1 MKAFARIVP
10 FAAVLLLAACDDD
23 VTEASHSEGDS
34 IEVVASVKDL
44 PKCND
49 KNEGLQVVIKGE
61 ATVRVCIDGD
71 WSESETADGEHDT
84 VFVDKEVTCKT
95 EEFKDKSGYRI
106 VCNGDSVGVVLYETE
121 AGKDT
126 VSDTV
131 YVDKDVTCKTEEL
144 KDKSGYRIVCNG
156 DSVGV
161 VLNGTE
167 EAKDT
172 VYVDSDVSCAT
183 EELADSSGLKIV
195 CNGDSVGF
203 VPYFVAPDTTVAEP
217 DSERIATVVE
227 SLTGYAQ
234 KGPLMS
240 NASVYLYELSDGH
253 TLSQTGVN
261 YVSGINRSNRYNF
274 SSLKLQS
281 QYAMLIAEGP
291 YSNEVTGEMSTSS
304 IRLRAISD
312 LSKRTTANVNILTH
326 LEFDRVKA
334 LVTSGKMTVA
344 QAKSQARIDLLS
356 EFHIGP
362 RSLASVGDA
371 EDLDIFGES
380 DADAALLAISVLL
393 LADLDES
400 DFAELL
406 TSLSSD
412 MADDGVWEDS
422 AAKVRIAEWAMNADM
437 SGLLKKIRS
446 NVEGFFHV
454 SDTVPEFE
462 KYVRDFWQRELGVG
476 DCSKSIDGDTVDV
489 KNKRSSVKSLVCKD
503 GAWNFIT
510 MRDLRDDMVY
520 KVVRIGGQVWM
531 AENLKTGTGND
542 GTLITMRCDTSVD
555 PDFCARY
562 GGLYTWEDA
571 KKACPTGWHLPSED
585 EWRGMVKEIDA
596 ENKVAGKKLK
606 SKNWNGSDDYGF
618 TALPAGY
625 WDGDEYYGLGD
636 VTSFWGSTESSSSSA
651 FAVTLRSDL
660 DEAILGYLD
669 RHKSASVR
677 CVQDE

>member
-1 MKAFARIVP
+1 MKKELLILSALL
-10 FAAVLLLAACDDD
+10 FAACESD
-23 VTEASHSEGDS
+23 VSEPSRSDSDS
-34 IEVVASVKDL
+34 IDIVASVKDL

-49 KNEGLQVVIKGE
+49 KNEGVQIVVKGE
-61 ATVRVCIDGD
+61 TSVRVCVDGD
-71 WSESETADGEHDT
+71 WSEAESSTDPDT
-84 VFVDKEVTCKT
+84 VFVDKDVSCKT
-95 EEFKDKSGYRI
+95 EELKDKSGYRI

-131 YVDKDVTCKTEEL
+131 YVDKEVTCKTEEL

-161 VLNGTE
+161 VLNGAE

-203 VPYFVAPDTTVAEP
+203 VPYFVALDTTVAVP
-217 DSERIATVVE
+217 DSERIATDIDTL
-227 SLTGYAQ
+227 SGFAQ
-234 KGPLMS
+234 KGPLMPGS
-240 NASVYLYELSDGH
+240 SIYLYELSDGR

-261 YVSGINRSNRYNF
+261 YESGISRSNRFKF

-281 QYAMLIAEGP
+281 QYAMLIAEGS
-291 YSNEVTGEMSTSS
+291 YSNEVTGKMSTSS

-312 LSKRTTANVNILTH
+312 LSKRSTANVNILTH

-334 LVTSGKMTVA
+334 LVTSGKKTVA
-344 QAKSQARIDLLS
+344 QAKAQARSELLS
-356 EFHIGP
+356 AFHVGS
-362 RSLASVGDA
+362 RSVAHFGDA

-380 DADAALLAISVLL
+380 EADAALLAISVLL

-412 MADDGVWEDS
+412 IADDGVWEDS
-422 AAKVRIAEWAMNADM
+422 AAKVRIAEWAMNAEM
-437 SGLLKKIRS
+437 SGLLKKIRT

-454 SDTVPEFE
+454 SDTVPVFE
-462 KYVRDFWQRELGVG
+462 YYVRNFWQSELGVG
-476 DCSKSIDGDTVDV
+476 WCDTSKDGDTVDV

-520 KVVRIGGQVWM
+520 KVVRIGDQVWM
-531 AENLKTGTGND
+531 AENLRTSTGND
-542 GTLITMRCDTSVD
+542 GTLITVHCDTSVD

-571 KKACPTGWHLPSED
+571 KKACPDGWRLPTKSDWETL
-585 EWRGMVKEIDA
+585 VNTVDA
-596 ENKVAGKKLK
+596 SNKVAGKKLK
-606 SKNWNGSDDYGF
+606 SKAHWNGSDDYGF
-618 TALPAGY
+618 AALPAGY
-625 WDGDEYYGLGD
+625 WDRDDYGGFGNRAI
-636 VTSFWGSTESSSSSA
+636 FWSSTEASKSSA
-651 FAVTLRSDL
+651 SVFALYGEYDSAVFSSQLM
-660 DEAILGYLD
+660 DEA
-669 RHKSASVR
+669 ASVR
-677 CVQDE
+677 CIKDN